1 MLQRFQELKEV
12 LPRVLEELG
21 TKDSYPNESELE
33 VLDNITKVLEVV
45 EVGAQ
50 ALGRRDCNL
59 AKADKIFD
67 FVLDNLVEL
76 GDPFH
81 FAEKLKVRINERRE
95 PLLSG
100 LFILLENPVNYGKTA
115 TWLDYPPT
123 HELLKFCNNICQRL
137 FRTEASSE
145 VDPQEDVVE
154 MTEPP
159 KKMSRAAALDEILAT
174 SPRSKASNNSFD
186 VIKKEI
192 AVLKSTGKRP
202 DLLEK
207 VFNVLKSVPVSSV
220 EAERAFSAAGL
231 FVTKLR
237 SSLEDR
243 TIDSLCFLR
252 SHLRTSH

>member
-1 MLQRFQELKEV
+1 MLIYMLQRFQELKEV

-100 LFILLENPVNYGKTA
+100 LFILLENPVNYGKTEK
-115 TWLDYPPT
+115 TFLSTY
-123 HELLKFCNNICQRL
+123 QL
-137 FRTEASSE
+137 FIFFYQLNE
-145 VDPQEDVVE
+145 
-154 MTEPP
+154 
-159 KKMSRAAALDEILAT
+159 
-174 SPRSKASNNSFD
+174 
-186 VIKKEI
+186 
-192 AVLKSTGKRP
+192 
-202 DLLEK
+202 
-207 VFNVLKSVPVSSV
+207 SV
-220 EAERAFSAAGL
+220 
-231 FVTKLR
+231 
-237 SSLEDR
+237 SLNL
-243 TIDSLCFLR
+243 I
-252 SHLRTSH
+252 